1 MTSDR
6 HIQAEIIG
14 RLGRITLT
22 RPAALNALTRAMIV
36 EIHAQLRAWQT
47 CPEVEAVLLRGEGRA
62 FCAGGDIKAVWE
74 AVGRGAPYSGFFWD
88 EYLLDHAIHVY
99 PKPVISLLD
108 GFVMG
113 GGAGISMLGSH
124 RVATERTAFAM
135 PETAIGFYPDAG
147 GTFFL
152 SRLPLPLARYLG
164 MTGAR
169 IDGADCAWCGLATHY
184 IPSARL
190 AQVEAELAAEGAGA
204 LEVLLSRHRAP
215 PPESALSGQAAAIDR
230 SFGVADLPGI
240 LANLA
245 AETGDWAET
254 TRAHVATL
262 SPTCMALTLRQLETG
277 RGLSLAQAL
286 VREYRMSLR
295 MALGN
300 DFREGVRAKLVE
312 RGYVPR
318 WRQATADAVAPAA
331 LDALFAPLDQAELP
345 L

>member
-47 CPEVEAVLLRGEGRA
+47 APDVEAVLLRGEGRA

-74 AVGRGAPYSGFFWD
+74 AVGRNAPYSDFFWD

-99 PKPVISLLD
+99 PKPVISFLD

-124 RVATERTAFAM
+124 RVATGRTAFAM

-152 SRLPLPLARYLG
+152 SLLPLPLARYLG

-184 IPSARL
+184 IPSERL
-190 AQVEAELAAEGAGA
+190 DAVEADLAANGAGGVEAA
-204 LEVLLSRHRAP
+204 LAKHQAP
-215 PPESALSGQAAAIDR
+215 PPSSALERQAAAIDR
-230 SFGVADLPGI
+230 SFGTAHLPEI
-240 LANLA
+240 LGNLA
-245 AETGDWAET
+245 AESGDWAEA

-262 SPTCMALTLRQLETG
+262 SPYCMALTLRQLETG
-277 RGLSLAQAL
+277 RALSLAQAL

-318 WRQATADAVAPAA
+318 WRSATAAELDPAA
-331 LDALFAPLDQAELP
+331 LDALFAPLEEAELP